1 MWQSINRRLEKVLP
15 LLTPA
20 SVVIGV
26 WLSNELHDY
35 AALVPWLFAF
45 MTFSGSLR
53 LRLADLKEALIH
65 PGPIAAALCL
75 LHLVIPLW
83 AFGLGH
89 LFFGHDRLTV
99 IGFVLAAA
107 IPTGVTSFIWVSI
120 GRGNLALALSVILI
134 DTFLSPAVV
143 PLTLLLFAG
152 SAVEIDVWQMVL
164 GLFFMI
170 ILPSLG
176 GMLVSERLSGRAN
189 ERLAGG
195 LAPFSKLALVLVV
208 MINSAVVAPYFG
220 HADARLVF
228 MAFLVF
234 VIAGSGYFL
243 SWMAAR
249 WLKFAPPDI
258 IALTFTG
265 GMRNISA
272 GAVLAM
278 TYFPPPVSVPV
289 VLGMLFQQVLA
300 SMYHR
305 LLDKTYHLSSGRQAS
320 FAGSAR

>member
-1 MWQSINRRLEKVLP
+1 MWQTINRRLEKTLP
-15 LLTPA
+15 FLTPA
-20 SVVIGV
+20 SVAAGL
-26 WLSNELHDY
+26 WLSEELRGY

-53 LRLADLKEALIH
+53 LRLADLKQAFIH

-89 LFFGHDRLTV
+89 LFFGSDRLTV

-134 DTFLSPAVV
+134 DTFLSSVVV

-152 SAVEIDVWQMVL
+152 SAVEIDVWQMML

-176 GMLVSERLSGRAN
+176 GMFVSERLSNQVN
-189 ERLAGG
+189 ERLAMV
-195 LAPFSKLALVLVV
+195 LSPFSKLALVLVV
-208 MINSAVVAPYFG
+208 MINSAVVAPHFG
-220 HADARLVF
+220 HASGRLLF
-228 MAFLVF
+228 MALLVL
-234 VIAGSGYFL
+234 VIASSGYFL

-249 WLKFAPPDI
+249 WLKFAPADI

-278 TYFPPPVSVPV
+278 TYFPPAVSVPV

-300 SMYHR
+300 SIYHR
-305 LLDKTYHLSSGRQAS
+305 LLEKTYHLSSGGQTPS
-320 FAGSAR
+320 ISSAR

>member
-1 MWQSINRRLEKVLP
+1 MWQSINRRLEKALP
-15 LLTPA
+15 FLTPA
-20 SVVIGV
+20 SVAAGI
-26 WLSNELHDY
+26 WLADELHGY
-35 AALVPWLFAF
+35 AALVPWLFAL

-53 LRLADLKEALIH
+53 LRLANLKEALIH

-75 LHLVIPLW
+75 LHFIIPLW

-89 LFFGHDRLTV
+89 LFFGGDRWTV

-134 DTFLSPAVV
+134 DTFLSPVVV
-143 PLTLLLFAG
+143 PMTLLLFAG

-176 GMLVSERLSGRAN
+176 GMLISERLSGRAN
-189 ERLAGG
+189 ERLAEG
-195 LAPFSKLALVLVV
+195 LAPFSKLVLVLVV

-220 HADARLVF
+220 RVDARLFF
-228 MAFLVF
+228 MALLVLA
-234 VIAGSGYFL
+234 IASSGYFL

-272 GAVLAM
+272 GAVLAI

-305 LLDKTYHLSSGRQAS
+305 LLDKTYHLSSGSQAP
-320 FAGSAR
+320 FVESAR

>member
-1 MWQSINRRLEKVLP
+1 MWQTINHMLEKVLP
-15 LLTPA
+15 VLTPA
-20 SVVIGV
+20 SVAVGV
-26 WLSNELHDY
+26 WLSDELRGY
-35 AALVPWLFAF
+35 AVLVPWLFAF

-53 LRLADLKEALIH
+53 LRLADLKEALVH
-65 PGPIAAALCL
+65 PGPIAVALCL

-89 LFFGHDRLTV
+89 LFFGGDRLTV

-107 IPTGVTSFIWVSI
+107 IPTGVTSFIWVSL

-134 DTFLSPAVV
+134 DTFLSPVVV
-143 PLTLLLFAG
+143 PLTLLLLAG
-152 SAVEIDVWQMVL
+152 SAVEMNVWQMML

-170 ILPSLG
+170 ILPSLA
-176 GMLVSERLSGRAN
+176 GMVVSERLSAKAN
-189 ERLAGG
+189 EQLAAV
-195 LAPFSKLALVLVV
+195 LAPLSKLALVLVV
-208 MINSAVVAPYFG
+208 MINSAVVAPHFG
-220 HADARLVF
+220 HASGRLLF
-228 MAFLVF
+228 MALLVLA
-234 VIAGSGYFL
+234 IASSGYFL
-243 SWMAAR
+243 SWMTAR
-249 WLKFAPPDI
+249 WLKFAPADI

-278 TYFPPPVSVPV
+278 TYFPPAVSVPV

-305 LLDKTYHLSSGRQAS
+305 LLEKAYHSSAS
-320 FAGSAR
+320 GPTSFIGSAR

>member
-1 MWQSINRRLEKVLP
+1 MWQTINRRLEKVLP

-20 SVVIGV
+20 SVAIGL
-26 WLSNELHDY
+26 WLSKELHDY
-35 AALVPWLFAF
+35 AELVPWLFAF

-65 PGPIAAALCL
+65 PRPIAAALCL
-75 LHLVIPLW
+75 LHLVVPLW

-89 LFFGHDRLTV
+89 LFFGSDRLTV
-99 IGFVLAAA
+99 IGFVLATA

-134 DTFLSPAVV
+134 DTFLSPVVV

-152 SAVEIDVWQMVL
+152 SAVEIDVWQMML

-176 GMLVSERLSGRAN
+176 GMFVSERLSNQVN
-189 ERLAGG
+189 ERLAMV
-195 LAPFSKLALVLVV
+195 LSPFSKLALVLVV

-220 HADARLVF
+220 HASGRLLF
-228 MAFLVF
+228 MALLVL
-234 VIAGSGYFL
+234 VIASSGYFL
-243 SWMAAR
+243 SWMTAR
-249 WLKFAPPDI
+249 WLRFAPADI

-278 TYFPPPVSVPV
+278 TYFPPAVSVPV

-300 SMYHR
+300 SIYHR
-305 LLDKTYHLSSGRQAS
+305 LLNKTYHSPTSGRAPYV
-320 FAGSAR
+320 GSAR